1 MEGGLSSVQFS
12 EDTLEMMLGQNE
24 IGMGSPKHNVRKL
37 SSIPL
42 EDQPTCSNGLFN
54 CFLEECK
61 LDNHALSTD
70 MAVNSRP
77 CGKDTGVET
86 EPCFILPYEN
96 MTKKGN

>member
-24 IGMGSPKHNVRKL
+24 IGMGSQKHKVRKL

-42 EDQPTCSNGLFN
+42 GYQPTYRNGLFN
-54 CFLEECK
+54 CFVEECK
-61 LDNHALSTD
+61 LDNHAPSMD
-70 MAVNSRP
+70 MAVNSTP
-77 CGKDTGVET
+77 CGKDIGVET

-96 MTKKGN
+96 MTKKKI